1 MPRFFTSEQRTFMV
15 VTYLRTNSTNQVINE
30 FVRRFP
36 DREPPI
42 KATIF
47 YNVRKYRLHGTSLDR
62 HRGNSGRI
70 RTGRSEENIN
80 RVREALEENP
90 RQTLRRNDIGIRRS
104 TLNNII
110 RLDLRWHP
118 YKMRRRHELKMQD
131 LPRRRA
137 YSEWLVEKFQEDGF
151 LENIIIG
158 DEAAFCMN
166 GTVNTQNVREY
177 APFNH
182 PPNFSY
188 DVSSSREKVNVWA
201 ALCGNGAS

>member
-1 MPRFFTSEQRTFMV
+1 
-15 VTYLRTNSTNQVINE
+15 
-30 FVRRFP
+30 
-36 DREPPI
+36 
-42 KATIF
+42 
-47 YNVRKYRLHGTSLDR
+47 
-62 HRGNSGRI
+62 
-70 RTGRSEENIN
+70 
-80 RVREALEENP
+80 
-90 RQTLRRNDIGIRRS
+90 
-104 TLNNII
+104 
-110 RLDLRWHP
+110 
-118 YKMRRRHELKMQD
+118 MQD

-201 ALCGNGAS
+201 ALCGNGAILFSLTLTSTAKHIWQ